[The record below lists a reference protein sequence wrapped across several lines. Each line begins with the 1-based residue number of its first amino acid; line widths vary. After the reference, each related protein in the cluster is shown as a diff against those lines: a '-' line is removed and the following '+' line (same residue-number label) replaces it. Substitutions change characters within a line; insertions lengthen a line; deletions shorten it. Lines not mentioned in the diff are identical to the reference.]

1 MGRGIQ
7 TNRNCIV
14 ISSLFYLVTSSEFW
28 LNFGYTIGRVLLGF
42 GLSLFLGAVFG
53 ILAGLSHKAYEI
65 IKPMVVII
73 ESVPPI
79 IWIIFA
85 ILWFGLGNLPVIF
98 AIMSIVTQIIILNLS
113 HGIQDI
119 DPLLLEM
126 TRSFSIKKRTSIA
139 RALAIEP
146 DLILMDEPFSDLDF
160 PLRLL
165 LIDHLKAIFQ
175 IKNEPLILE
184 LPSYR
189 KPLAKNVFVKGWIRM
204 KDFVYIVIPLLALGG
219 IAYGILKILNITGT
233 IVEPLSPITLWLGL
247 PPVMIIPLVFGF
259 LQKDLTGAMLI
270 SVLGSKISLVLTP
283 IQIYTFGIASTIGVP
298 CIIALGM
305 LVKEFGCKKA
315 TILTMISILYGILW
329 AGFIERLMKLFP

>member
-1 MGRGIQ
+1 
-7 TNRNCIV
+7 
-14 ISSLFYLVTSSEFW
+14 VTSSEFW

-98 AIMSIVTQIIILNLS
+98 AIMSIVTPIIILNLS

-126 TRSFSIKKRTSIA
+126 TRSFSIKKRISIA

-165 LIDHLKAIFQ
+165 LIDHLKEILKAEFRTVLYVTHDIREALLFSHRLYILTNKPMQ
-175 IKNEPLILE
+175 VKEELFIHEKVRKQGMDNPEFIKLE
-184 LPSYR
+184 RHVINLLKEENLKKIGLPGKS
-189 KPLAKNVFVKGWIRM
+189 F
-204 KDFVYIVIPLLALGG
+204 IPLLFL
-219 IAYGILKILNITGT
+219 
-233 IVEPLSPITLWLGL
+233 L
-247 PPVMIIPLVFGF
+247 PYLAQDSFG
-259 LQKDLTGAMLI
+259 
-270 SVLGSKISLVLTP
+270 P
-283 IQIYTFGIASTIGVP
+283 W
-298 CIIALGM
+298 
-305 LVKEFGCKKA
+305 E
-315 TILTMISILYGILW
+315 
-329 AGFIERLMKLFP
+329 